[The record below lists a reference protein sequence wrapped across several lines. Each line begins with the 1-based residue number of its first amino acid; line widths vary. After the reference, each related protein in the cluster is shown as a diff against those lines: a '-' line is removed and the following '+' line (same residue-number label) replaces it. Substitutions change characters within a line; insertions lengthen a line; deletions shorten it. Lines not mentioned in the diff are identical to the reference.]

1 MESTIIREST
11 VKRGPHIICVL
22 EFNTGEILMRV
33 DDTRCGIQEDIA
45 LQEYLHLMKRLKPLK
60 KFLCRLCAVRK
71 LSSPNFGF
79 RSKPF

>member
-45 LQEYLHLMKRLKPLK
+45 LQEYIDAHEVYYDFDQGWMVNSQEIPYRDC
-60 KFLCRLCAVRK
+60 F
-71 LSSPNFGF
+71 
-79 RSKPF
+79 

>member
-11 VKRGPHIICVL
+11 VKRGPHMICVL

-45 LQEYLHLMKRLKPLK
+45 LQEYIDAHEVYYDFDQGWMVNGREIPYRDC
-60 KFLCRLCAVRK
+60 F
-71 LSSPNFGF
+71 
-79 RSKPF
+79 

>member
-33 DDTRCGIQEDIA
+33 DDTRCDIQEDIA
-45 LQEYLHLMKRLKPLK
+45 LREYIDAHEIYYDFDQGWMANGGEIRYRDC
-60 KFLCRLCAVRK
+60 F
-71 LSSPNFGF
+71 
-79 RSKPF
+79 